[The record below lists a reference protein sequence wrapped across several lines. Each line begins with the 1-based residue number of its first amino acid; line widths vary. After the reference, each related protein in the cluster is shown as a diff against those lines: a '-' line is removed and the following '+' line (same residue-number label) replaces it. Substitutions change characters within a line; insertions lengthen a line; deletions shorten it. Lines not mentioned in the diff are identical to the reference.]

1 MSTTTVTEAAQAV
14 AAKLALRPAAEDE
27 SKKQAEQQE
36 KGTKKEEYKYAHLMP
51 VFSQD
56 RYPPLT
62 PFEHIDPGHR
72 ALSHENPRAF
82 LDGATDI
89 DEITPHLGTEVTGVN
104 LAELDSTGRDQLALE
119 VSHTS
124 RNNSPDSTC
133 RRRLMS
139 F

>member
-14 AAKLALRPAAEDE
+14 AAKLTLRPTEEE
-27 SKKQAEQQE
+27 SKKQEE
-36 KGTKKEEYKYAHLMP
+36 KKEEYKYAHLMP

-72 ALSHENPRAF
+72 ALSHPNPRAF
-82 LDGATDI
+82 LDGATNI
-89 DEITPHLGTEVTGVN
+89 DELTPHLGTEVTGVN

-124 RNNSPDSTC
+124 LASSSEFSA
-133 RRRLMS
+133 L
-139 F
+139 